1 MLVFGQVVAVFCR
14 KKFEM
19 QKLKI
24 EEDFAEKALLVQI
37 ELEEEREKAK
47 SEKEKY
53 ENEKAK
59 LEQERKKLEQL
70 QIEIQERGERI
81 TTPVNLNKHS
91 SNSDISLN
99 NDKSINIGRSN
110 SKKDLNSG
118 LVTDKMATTVLSVSG
133 NSEQA
138 SSGLHESIHGSQQ
151 TSTLTSAEMVEREK
165 QLLLQKEK
173 LEAMQAQL
181 NGKLSGNLDGDNSE
195 ILQFVAEK
203 EKIEQQRIL
212 LERAKFSA
220 ESKER

>member
-1 MLVFGQVVAVFCR
+1 
-14 KKFEM
+14 M

-24 EEDFAEKALLVQI
+24 EEDFAEKALLVQL
-37 ELEEEREKAK
+37 ELEKERERAQ
-47 SEKEKY
+47 SEKQKY

-70 QIEIQERGERI
+70 QMEIQERGEQI
-81 TTPVNLNKHS
+81 TTTANINKHS
-91 SNSDISLN
+91 SNFNKSLN
-99 NDKSINIGRSN
+99 SGKSINTDKSYN
-110 SKKDLNSG
+110 SPSSKNNG
-118 LVTDKMATTVLSVSG
+118 LVTDKMAATVLSVSS

-138 SSGLHESIHGSQQ
+138 TAGLHESIHGSQQ
-151 TSTLTSAEMVEREK
+151 TSTLTSAELVEREK
-165 QLLLQKEK
+165 QLLLQQEK
-173 LEAMQAQL
+173 LDAMQAQL
-181 NGKLSGNLDGDNSE
+181 NGKLSGNHMALDSDNSE